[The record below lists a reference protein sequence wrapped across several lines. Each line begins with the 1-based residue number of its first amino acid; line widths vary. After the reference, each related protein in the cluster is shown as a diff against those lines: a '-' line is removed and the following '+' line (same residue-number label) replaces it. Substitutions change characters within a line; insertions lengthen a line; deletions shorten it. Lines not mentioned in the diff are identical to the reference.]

1 MKNSVFVLFNSIH
14 SIIYFW
20 MDLIWYSYQM
30 VYLQLA
36 STMIHKVVLFLTWVT
51 TSEEFELIGTH
62 IEIVGSF
69 WEHSVS
75 LQRAHTM
82 SSHCELSKSF
92 LRVCNSH
99 HEIILMSSLCSG
111 SNELTVSSLCSSH
124 LYWVSNITHANVT
137 RLNK

>member
-1 MKNSVFVLFNSIH
+1 
-14 SIIYFW
+14 

-69 WEHSVS
+69 
-75 LQRAHTM
+75 
-82 SSHCELSKSF
+82 
-92 LRVCNSH
+92 
-99 HEIILMSSLCSG
+99 
-111 SNELTVSSLCSSH
+111 
-124 LYWVSNITHANVT
+124 
-137 RLNK
+137 